1 MRTSTLSQPLQV
13 INARITY
20 RNAPIHLLERFAF
33 VDSNAAHRKLI
44 EIAELGE
51 CIIIQTCNRVEIFA
65 SCKNL
70 NPRRLLEGWAVAAGL
85 SYDEV
90 ADNVEICTGKDVILH
105 LLKLSSGL
113 DSLVIG
119 EDQILGQ
126 VKRSKVGRRTL

>member
-33 VDSNAAHRKLI
+33 VDSNEAHRKLI

-65 SCKNL
+65 ASKNL
-70 NPRRLLEGWAVAAGL
+70 NPRRLLEGWAVAVGL
-85 SYDEV
+85 SYNEV
-90 ADNVEICTGKDVILH
+90 ADNVEI
-105 LLKLSSGL
+105 
-113 DSLVIG
+113 
-119 EDQILGQ
+119 
-126 VKRSKVGRRTL
+126 